1 MNTTHEWK
9 EVTREEFFATV
20 GRLDVHPQ
28 IQPPATYPYWELWK
42 TRTGTAVGKTV
53 DSAPEGKR
61 WPITTKYYLR
71 P

>member
-42 TRTGTAVGKTV
+42 TRIGTTAGKTV
-53 DSAPEGKR
+53 DYHPDGHIGK
-61 WPITTKYYLR
+61 TATKYYSR